1 MKNFNEV
8 DRVDRYTVLLLVR
21 QNCASSCRE
30 PSCFKSEDSL
40 GGLKKRLTIP
50 VLSFLDSQ
58 RIYPTNMT
66 LFNRSFET
74 YGPQVVPLC
83 NR

>member
-1 MKNFNEV
+1 MNNFNEV

-30 PSCFKSEDSL
+30 PSCLKSEDSL

-50 VLSFLDSQ
+50 VLLSDSK

-74 YGPQVVPLC
+74 YGP
-83 NR
+83 